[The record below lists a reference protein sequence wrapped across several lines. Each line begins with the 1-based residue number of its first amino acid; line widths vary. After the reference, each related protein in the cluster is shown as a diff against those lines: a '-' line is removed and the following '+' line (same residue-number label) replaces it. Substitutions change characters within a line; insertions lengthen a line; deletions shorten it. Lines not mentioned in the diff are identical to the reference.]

1 MLGLQ
6 GSKGSGVAKLPEGIG
21 SQDHEAL
28 NVVARRVLLDA
39 LDALEDQRDAVTLVG
54 AQAIYLRS
62 VDVELGVAAY
72 TSDADLG
79 LDPALLQD
87 VPLLEAA
94 MGAAGF
100 VLSEQPGSWLRGER
114 VAGQIVNIAVDLL
127 VAQSFSPG
135 GESRRSGRIPPHDPK
150 AMRRVLGL
158 EAAAVDFDLM
168 EVKSL
173 EQGADARTI
182 EARVAGVAALLVAK
196 AFKIHERLESDRL
209 TNKDAGDVVRLMKAS
224 DPEEVGER
232 FGVLLGS
239 ERAADVTR
247 TGLGHLRSLFRAP
260 RTAGTNMAVEALA
273 GGVEETTVRA
283 LPPAY
288 LAALPSAIG

>member
-28 NVVARRVLLDA
+28 NVVARRVLLDALDA

-114 VAGQIVNIAVDLL
+114 VAGKIVNIAVDLL

-135 GESRRSGRIPPHDPK
+135 SKSRRS
-150 AMRRVLGL
+150 
-158 EAAAVDFDLM
+158 
-168 EVKSL
+168 
-173 EQGADARTI
+173 
-182 EARVAGVAALLVAK
+182 
-196 AFKIHERLESDRL
+196 
-209 TNKDAGDVVRLMKAS
+209 VVS
-224 DPEEVGER
+224 
-232 FGVLLGS
+232 
-239 ERAADVTR
+239 
-247 TGLGHLRSLFRAP
+247 
-260 RTAGTNMAVEALA
+260 
-273 GGVEETTVRA
+273 
-283 LPPAY
+283 
-288 LAALPSAIG
+288 